1 MNWQT
6 VESANGQNVQMTGTI
21 TEICGEGVN
30 ENSGKPWKK
39 VKVTDGSKLHNV
51 TLRGDTLPGPDALNK
66 PSSFTLATYQGTYQG
81 KQYIGYSG
89 FWNGVAQGTPQV
101 TPQGQSILHGSMQLA
116 HGNKVDKKE
125 PDWDLKDF
133 RIILQCCSKPFMEAQ
148 VNGKMTF
155 DEAWVNAQTWAN
167 SIWIAKLPSVQQGWQ
182 PEPQGEAPYGG
193 SQDDDSIPF

>member
-89 FWNGVAQGTPQV
+89 FWNGVTQGTPAPQGFPMPPQTAPQS
-101 TPQGQSILHGSMQLA
+101 TPQQA
-116 HGNKVDKKE
+116 KKE
-125 PDWDLKDF
+125 PDWDMKDF

-182 PEPQGEAPYGG
+182 PEPQNEPPYGG
-193 SQDDDSIPF
+193 NQDDEIPF